1 MSASSIPSGTTTRT
15 AALSPEISSTVV
27 SDAANPESTAA
38 PDDQTL
44 LRVGD
49 YVCSTQLDFHLFL
62 QVLYGHFANTE
73 DNLNATTAYIT
84 LNIYPA
90 ASASS
95 AEGSD
100 ATPSQENLPHGNNLL
115 SSLITANN
123 SQYLYTPQLLNNQR
137 ADLDEAG
144 SWFTVRQPLLPDYMF
159 YEVNR
164 DNNIL
169 STPDGWPSESV
180 VELARAKR
188 MLAGFGN
195 IDSRMQGYDFS
206 LDESTIFPPG
216 YLQDSLSV
224 EFATNGTIASGCIFN
239 VDDASLSQANSSWAT
254 HHISNDSSAADQTT
268 LRTRLAQASNLTDC
282 GISPILNTTL
292 LNASA
297 DTNPTPYKSY
307 AMSTIWSWAPD
318 QPQNFGTSDDDDND
332 DDDQTNGPTNRC
344 AVLNATSTRWQAH
357 SCATSHH
364 VTCRANNAN
373 PFDFRIA
380 DASAAYD
387 KAENACRGDVQ
398 FAVPRTALENSF
410 LAAKWRAYRA
420 ERGVEDELLWV
431 DFNDLDIAGCW
442 VIGQNSTC
450 PYQDQ
455 QLGQGREIVVPT
467 VAAVVVFVLAIL
479 TVFIKCASNRRN
491 TRRRRKRFD
500 DGWDYEGVPS

>member
-15 AALSPEISSTVV
+15 AAFIPENSSTAV
-27 SDAANPESTAA
+27 SDATNPESTAV

-44 LRVGD
+44 LQVGE

-62 QVLYGHFANTE
+62 EVLYGHFANTE

-95 AEGSD
+95 ADGSD
-100 ATPSQENLPHGNNLL
+100 ATPSQGNLPQGNNLL

-123 SQYLYTPQLLNNQR
+123 SQYLYTPQLLSDQR
-137 ADLDEAG
+137 ADLEKQG

-159 YEVNR
+159 YEVNKN
-164 DNNIL
+164 NNIL

-180 VELARAKR
+180 VELARAQR

-195 IDSRMQGYDFS
+195 IDPRMQGYNFA

-216 YLQDSLSV
+216 YLQDSRNV
-224 EFATNGTIASGCIFN
+224 DFATNGTITSGCIFDPN
-239 VDDASLSQANSSWAT
+239 QASLSQANSSWAT
-254 HHISNDSSAADQTT
+254 HHISNDTSAADPTT
-268 LRTRLAQASNLTDC
+268 LRVRLAQASNLTDC

-297 DTNPTPYKSY
+297 DIKPMPYKSY

-318 QPQNFGTSDDDDND
+318 QPRNFGTSDDDQD
-332 DDDQTNGPTNRC
+332 DGFANRC

-357 SCATSHH
+357 SCDNSHH
-364 VTCRANNAN
+364 VTCRADNGN

-380 DASAAYD
+380 DASTAYD

-410 LAAKWRAYRA
+410 LASKWREYRS
-420 ERGVEDELLWV
+420 EHDVEDELLWV
-431 DFNDLDIAGCW
+431 DFNDLDIEDCW

-455 QLGQGREIVVPT
+455 KVGQGREVVVPT

-479 TVFIKCASNRRN
+479 TVFIKCAANRRN
-491 TRRRRKRFD
+491 TRRRRKRVD

>member
-1 MSASSIPSGTTTRT
+1 MSAFTVPSATATRT
-15 AALSPEISSTVV
+15 ADFPPENSSTAV
-27 SDAANPESTAA
+27 SDTTDPESTAA

-62 QVLYGHFANTE
+62 EVLYGHFANTE
-73 DNLNATTAYIT
+73 DNVNATTVYIT
-84 LNIYPA
+84 FNIYAA

-95 AEGSD
+95 SDGSD
-100 ATPSQENLPHGNNLL
+100 AAPSQENLPQGNNLL

-123 SQYLYTPQLLNNQR
+123 SQYLYTPQLLNDQR
-137 ADLDEAG
+137 GDLNKPG

-164 DNNIL
+164 DDNVL

-195 IDSRMQGYDFS
+195 IDSRMQDYDFS
-206 LDESTIFPPG
+206 LDESTIFPSG
-216 YLQDSLSV
+216 YLQDPRNV
-224 EFATNGTIASGCIFN
+224 DFATNGTITNGCIFDA
-239 VDDASLSQANSSWAT
+239 DDASLSQANSSWAIN
-254 HHISNDSSAADQTT
+254 HISNVSSATDSTA
-268 LRTRLAQASNLTDC
+268 LSVRLAQASNLTDC

-297 DTNPTPYKSY
+297 DTNVTPYKSY
-307 AMSTIWSWAPD
+307 VMSTIWSWAAN
-318 QPQNFGTSDDDDND
+318 QPLSDEEDND
-332 DDDQTNGPTNRC
+332 NKDLSSASRC
-344 AVLNATSTRWQAH
+344 AVLNVTSTRWQAH
-357 SCATSHH
+357 SCNNIHH
-364 VTCRANNAN
+364 VTCRVDNGN
-373 PFDFRIA
+373 PFDFRIS
-380 DASAAYD
+380 DASTAYD

-398 FAVPRTALENSF
+398 FAVPRTSLENSF
-410 LAAKWRAYRA
+410 LASKWRAYRS
-420 ERGVEDELLWV
+420 EHDVEDELLWV

-455 QLGQGREIVVPT
+455 QIGEGREVVVPT

-479 TVFIKCASNRRN
+479 TVFIKCAANRRN
-491 TRRRRKRFD
+491 TRRRRKRVD